1 MTVIFFRCIPFLLA
15 AGLAHAVDPTDLSP
29 RRPPPVT
36 AAPTPREAIAVP
48 KDYLLGPGDIVEIS
62 VWKEEDLKRDVM
74 VRPDGG
80 ITFPLAGDVHAGG
93 KTVDQLNDELT
104 RILGEYLSEPVVH
117 VAVMKVGQ
125 TIYVL
130 GNVAKPGEFPMV
142 TPIDVMQA
150 LALAGGLTPFA
161 DTDDIKIIRRD
172 SHNRVTTLSFDYD
185 DVSDGEELE
194 QNILLRRGDVVVV
207 P

>member
-1 MTVIFFRCIPFLLA
+1 MIRTFFGCTLLLLA
-15 AGLAHAVDPTDLSP
+15 AGLAHAADPSELDSRKP
-29 RRPPPVT
+29 APS
-36 AAPTPREAIAVP
+36 AAPSREPVAVP
-48 KDYLLGPGDIVEIS
+48 KDYLLGPGDVLEIS
-62 VWKEEDLKRDVM
+62 VWKEEDMKRDVM

-80 ITFPLAGDVHAGG
+80 ITFPLAGDVRAGG

-130 GNVAKPGEFPMV
+130 GNVTKPGEFPMV

-161 DTDDIKIIRRD
+161 DTGDIKIIRRD

>member
-1 MTVIFFRCIPFLLA
+1 MIRPFFCCVLCLLA
-15 AGLAHAVDPTDLSP
+15 ASVSLAGEPTTPGSP
-29 RRPPPVT
+29 PTPATT
-36 AAPTPREAIAVP
+36 ATPREPIAVP
-48 KDYLLGPGDIVEIS
+48 KDYLLGPGDVIEIS
-62 VWKEEDLKRDVM
+62 VWKEEDMKREVM

-80 ITFPLAGDVHAGG
+80 ITFPLAGDVRAGG
-93 KTVDQLNDELT
+93 RTVDQLNDELT

-117 VAVMKVGQ
+117 VAVIKVGQ
-125 TIYVL
+125 TIYVI
-130 GNVAKPGEFPMV
+130 GNVTKPGEFPMV

-161 DTDDIKIIRRD
+161 DSGNIKIIRRD
-172 SHNRVTTLSFDYD
+172 SRNRVTTLSFDYD

-194 QNILLRRGDVVVV
+194 QNVLLRRGDVVVV